1 MLLKVNGYNI
11 VQVQVGLQFGYLTGS
26 ELAAPSQ
33 SDESEVSNS
42 ACITFDPP
50 RNKDTKTNR
59 GLHESSITPVNAKLM
74 SSELERYISD
84 NSLRVGP
91 FTSVFRFSS
100 GSNERNITAVRACG
114 SKHH

>member
-1 MLLKVNGYNI
+1 
-11 VQVQVGLQFGYLTGS
+11 
-26 ELAAPSQ
+26 
-33 SDESEVSNS
+33 
-42 ACITFDPP
+42 
-50 RNKDTKTNR
+50 
-59 GLHESSITPVNAKLM
+59 M